1 MKSRSRTKR
10 CDGKTQRVP
19 KRIKMGTEFSGMNM
33 ASLALTNMG
42 VKHDVLFDNDNA
54 PACRRFCEKIIKS
67 RCVLK
72 DIAMRDAASLPYVH
86 WYHYS
91 PSCVAFSPDGKRDGD
106 SCETGSLWTYAVD
119 YIEKKRPMLITY
131 EMTKSIL
138 DNKYRHVLKTM
149 LGRLRHEGY
158 KLHIKLMRTHD
169 HGIPQ
174 RRVRLWVVGCR
185 HWRYEFKWPAKVP
198 LKKTA
203 SMIIKKKK
211 SDDPCRLPS
220 KLDRSISGRR
230 RRWLVKRSY
239 NALLAQGIDPRRAL
253 TFTDIGCSKNRGRA
267 GVVELLPTMTATRA
281 AQRDWWVS
289 TRGGRIKLQELC
301 EFQGLDGS
309 KAKQWCAD
317 ARVSRRQLGHML
329 GNALSCNVAERVM
342 RVALYCAG
350 LVAHMPVDNWAP
362 PSTD

>member
-1 MKSRSRTKR
+1 
-10 CDGKTQRVP
+10 
-19 KRIKMGTEFSGMNM
+19 
-33 ASLALTNMG
+33 
-42 VKHDVLFDNDNA
+42 
-54 PACRRFCEKIIKS
+54 
-67 RCVLK
+67 
-72 DIAMRDAASLPYVH
+72 MRDAASLPYVH

-203 SMIIKKKK
+203 SMIIKKKIGRPM
-211 SDDPCRLPS
+211 SPAEQVG
-220 KLDRSISGRR
+220 SIDQRPPPAMAGETV
-230 RRWLVKRSY
+230 LQC
-239 NALLAQGIDPRRAL
+239 ALSPGHRPQKGIDLHRHR
-253 TFTDIGCSKNRGRA
+253 
-267 GVVELLPTMTATRA
+267 LL
-281 AQRDWWVS
+281 
-289 TRGGRIKLQELC
+289 
-301 EFQGLDGS
+301 
-309 KAKQWCAD
+309 
-317 ARVSRRQLGHML
+317 
-329 GNALSCNVAERVM
+329 
-342 RVALYCAG
+342 
-350 LVAHMPVDNWAP
+350 
-362 PSTD
+362 